1 MARHVIPEQRMPVSA
16 FLTLQEAADMRYE
29 FVAGWPQAMAGA
41 SFRHSRLVMR
51 ISAALFAAEAGG
63 PCQVATQDVN
73 VQVAQDTIYLPDV
86 VAICDPTDS
95 HPRIKHRPCLI
106 VEVLSPSTKDIDRRE
121 KLVAYQR
128 LSSLQAYLIV
138 YQNEQRVD
146 RHWRDADNV
155 WQGEILH
162 GDVSVNVPCLDIE
175 LSLSALYRNLPPVD
189 E

>member
-1 MARHVIPEQRMPVSA
+1 MAQHVIPEQRLSVAA
-16 FLTLQEAADMRYE
+16 FMALQEAADVRYE

-51 ISAALFAAEAGG
+51 ISAALFAAEEGG

-86 VAICDPTDS
+86 VAICDPTDN

-128 LSSLQAYLIV
+128 LASLQAYLIV

-146 RHWRDADNV
+146 RHWRDAAGA

-162 GDVSVNVPCLDIE
+162 GDVRVPVPCLNIG